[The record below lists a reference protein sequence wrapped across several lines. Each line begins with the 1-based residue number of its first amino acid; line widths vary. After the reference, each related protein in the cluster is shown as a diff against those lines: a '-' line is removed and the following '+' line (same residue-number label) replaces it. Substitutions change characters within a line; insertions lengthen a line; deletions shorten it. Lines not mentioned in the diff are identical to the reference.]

1 MTDEPGHEEHGG
13 AGEGGHG
20 DDHHDA
26 HHDAHAEGSLG
37 PLDWNAW
44 GAAALGVGIAAF
56 VALLMAY
63 ASGIL

>member
-1 MTDEPGHEEHGG
+1 MTEEPGHEEHGG

-26 HHDAHAEGSLG
+26 HTDGSLG

-44 GAAALGVGIAAF
+44 GAAGLGIGIAAF
-56 VALLMAY
+56 VALLMALVV
-63 ASGIL
+63 GIR